1 MNTINVSNPTLN
13 NILML
18 LNTNGTNP
26 AKPKKRP
33 TFDEVFNKI
42 SKRTQNLKSTKQPLN
57 NILTNEQLFRFY
69 IKDTEPLLQ
78 KSNDTFNEGGNNQL
92 IQSLTASKPS
102 QNTTYGIA
110 DIGNTNEP
118 SNVVASRDYVDNP
131 DNTTPAPPIAFDD
144 MTEEQKLQ
152 YAYDG
157 SIEVLKFF
165 NSLNVEGNNAVE
177 TGTLLNAMLMRDA
190 MTDGWRS
197 FGYDLLND
205 FYRTGVLEIVIGELY
220 NIMTRAKAENP
231 NTYEQITDTLYNI
244 MRVNVDGLSKDEIEE
259 EIFRYIQN
267 PPAYY
272 GYRQGTSYQ
281 GELAKHSASVS
292 RTPSKIIEDML
303 TQMRQ
308 RIQSNST
315 QVPDETPTPPLKD
328 PSTFPPRPQEL
339 KDPSTKPP
347 RQQELKDPSTKPE
360 RTLDDIIRERATKPE
375 RTLDDI
381 IRERAI
387 NDLFQDDATA
397 NEIATDTDPEI
408 LNLMNDMVR
417 RVVMDNQAIDTM
429 GVMYPD
435 FGATRVSDLLLPTAD
450 YDGLPNHL
458 KPFYQKPQA
467 QSAPPRM
474 TTPPNTSSAPAIPPI
489 LQEDRESVVQ
499 PRGRGR
505 PAGSRNK
512 PRRGEPEMRTLLLGE
527 VRRDLSNNPAFQV
540 PDDELEDIINSLFS

>member
-26 AKPKKRP
+26 DKPKKRP
-33 TFDEVFNKI
+33 TFDEVLNKI

-78 KSNDTFNEGGNNQL
+78 KSNDTFNEGNNNL

-102 QNTTYGIA
+102 QNTTYGVA

-118 SNVVASRDYVDNP
+118 SNIIASRDYVDNP
-131 DNTTPAPPIAFDD
+131 DNITPAPPIAFAD
-144 MTEEQKLQ
+144 MTDEQKLQ

-165 NSLNVEGNNAVE
+165 NSLNIEANNAVE
-177 TGTLLNAMLMRDA
+177 TGTLLNAILMRDA

-205 FYRTGVLEIVIGELY
+205 FYRTGVLEIVITELY

-244 MRVNVDGLSKDEIEE
+244 MRVDVDGLSKDEIET
-259 EIFRYIQN
+259 EIFNYIQN

-272 GYRQGTSYQ
+272 GYTRGKSYQ
-281 GELAKHSASVS
+281 GELAKYSASVS
-292 RTPSKIIEDML
+292 RTPSKIVEDMI

-315 QVPDETPTPPLKD
+315 QVPDETPTPELKD
-328 PSTFPPRPQEL
+328 PSTF
-339 KDPSTKPP
+339 PP
-347 RQQELKDPSTKPE
+347 RQQELKDPSTFPPRQQELKDPSTFPE
-360 RTLDDIIRERATKPE
+360 RTLDDIRRERATKPE

-387 NDLFQDDATA
+387 NDLFQDEATA

-417 RVVMDNQAIDTM
+417 RVVMDNQAIDTR
-429 GVMYPD
+429 GVLYPD
-435 FGATRVSDLLLPTAD
+435 FTATRVSDLLLPTAD

-458 KPFYQKPQA
+458 KPFYQRPQA
-467 QSAPPRM
+467 QSASPRM
-474 TTPPNTSSAPAIPPI
+474 ITPPNTSTAPTIPSI

-505 PAGSRNK
+505 PAGSRNR
-512 PRRGEPEMRTLLLGE
+512 PRRGEPEMRTLLLSE
-527 VRRDLSNNPAFQV
+527 VRRDLIDNPVFQV
-540 PDDELEDIINSLFS
+540 PDDELEDLINSLFS

>member
-118 SNVVASRDYVDNP
+118 SNVPQSKDYVDNP
-131 DNTTPAPPIAFDD
+131 DNTAPAPAPPIAFAD
-144 MTEEQKLQ
+144 MTDEQKLQ
-152 YAYDG
+152 YAYDS
-157 SIEVLKFF
+157 SIDVLKFF
-165 NSLNVEGNNAVE
+165 DSLNMEGNNAVE
-177 TGTLLNAMLMRDA
+177 TETFFNAMLMRDA

-205 FYRTGVLEIVIGELY
+205 FYNKGQLEIVINELY
-220 NIMTRAKAENP
+220 SIMTRAKAENP

-244 MRVNVDGLSKDEIEE
+244 MRVNVDGLSKDEIEA
-259 EIFRYIQN
+259 EIFNYIQN

-272 GYRQGTSYQ
+272 GYTRGKSYQ
-281 GELAKHSASVS
+281 GELAKYSASVS

-308 RIQSNST
+308 QIQSNST
-315 QVPDETPTPPLKD
+315 QVADETPTPELKD
-328 PSTFPPRPQEL
+328 PSTFPPRP
-339 KDPSTKPP
+339 
-347 RQQELKDPSTKPE
+347 QELKDPSTKPE

-397 NEIATDTDPEI
+397 NEIAIDTDPEI

-474 TTPPNTSSAPAIPPI
+474 TTAPNTSSAPAIPAIPSI

-512 PRRGEPEMRTLLLGE
+512 PRRGEPEMRTLLLSE

>member
-13 NILML
+13 NILTI
-18 LNTNGTNP
+18 LNAGQTRT
-26 AKPKKRP
+26 KPKKRP
-33 TFDEVFNKI
+33 TFNEVFNKI
-42 SKRTQNLKSTKQPLN
+42 SKKTENLKSTKQPLN
-57 NILTNEQLFRFY
+57 NILTNDQLFRFY
-69 IKDTEPLLQ
+69 IQDTQPLLL
-78 KSNDTFNEGGNNQL
+78 KSNDIFNEGNNQL
-92 IQSLTASKPS
+92 IQSLTASQPS
-102 QNTTYGIA
+102 QNKTYGVA
-110 DIGNTNEP
+110 DVGNTNEP
-118 SNVVASRDYVDNP
+118 SNIVASRDYVDNP
-131 DNTTPAPPIAFDD
+131 ASVPPIAFAD

-244 MRVNVDGLSKDEIEE
+244 MRIDVDGLSKDEVEA

-281 GELAKHSASVS
+281 GELAKYSASVS

-339 KDPSTKPP
+339 KDPSTFPP
-347 RQQELKDPSTKPE
+347 RTDE
-360 RTLDDIIRERATKPE
+360 DIFKAQAGQAIRGMI
-375 RTLDDI
+375 DS
-381 IRERAI
+381 
-387 NDLFQDDATA
+387 LFSDEATA
-397 NEIATDTDPEI
+397 NETDTEPFAGFESFDFTPMRVNELLLDVPSFMDYNKLPENIKQFYNPPAPREGASTTLSLPQISPSNNLNVATDAVVEE
-408 LNLMNDMVR
+408 R
-417 RVVMDNQAIDTM
+417 R
-429 GVMYPD
+429 
-435 FGATRVSDLLLPTAD
+435 
-450 YDGLPNHL
+450 
-458 KPFYQKPQA
+458 
-467 QSAPPRM
+467 
-474 TTPPNTSSAPAIPPI
+474 
-489 LQEDRESVVQ
+489 
-499 PRGRGR
+499 RGGGR
-505 PAGSRNK
+505 PKGSRNK
-512 PRRGEPEMRTLLLGE
+512 DTIRREAEMRTLILGE
-527 VRRDLSNNPAFQV
+527 VRRDNPNNPTFQV
-540 PDDELEDIINSLFS
+540 PDDDLEELINSLFS